1 MSYAPHAR
9 NVEALAELLFR
20 VEHHE
25 LGIVPAFE
33 RLPQARQEL
42 FRRRA
47 QFLSMRGVVVPAAV
61 AADVHRALGPSGGGA
76 DAEADAERLREALE
90 RVARGDAP
98 DQP

>member
-25 LGIVPAFE
+25 LGVAPAFE
-33 RLPQARQEL
+33 RLPQARQDL

-47 QFLSMRGVVVPAAV
+47 RFLSTRGVVVPAAV
-61 AADVHRALGPSGGGA
+61 AADVHRALGLE
-76 DAEADAERLREALE
+76 DDEAGAERIRETLE
-90 RVARGDAP
+90 RVARGDVP